1 MVPTAALSDARNTW
15 LVEGENLHLNHAQL
29 GYIGSANFRGV
40 VGVLCLPG
48 TLRETAGMER

>member
-15 LVEGENLHLNHAQL
+15 LERENLHLNQAQL
-29 GYIGSANFRGV
+29 KDIGSANFRGV

-48 TLRETAGMER
+48 TLRETARMER